1 MKIMSLF
8 CLLLGISQLSFAST
22 TQSIE
27 TINKAV
33 RNFVESSLAPDGQYQ
48 ISEAQIDNRL
58 RLPAC
63 EQNLDVFSQ
72 SGAVKPGRNTVGI
85 RCNDSNGWTI
95 YSTVLI
101 KSFKNVLILTKQLNR
116 NERISLEHLR
126 TESRDIATLQQGYLT
141 DPEDIADKQAIRIL
155 APGTV
160 LTRQHFTEPT
170 LIKRGQRVSI
180 QSGKAGFMISAVGVA
195 MTDGSKGQ
203 RISVKNISSKRI
215 IQATVENPGVVT
227 VYF

>member
-1 MKIMSLF
+1 M
-8 CLLLGISQLSFAST
+8 LGISQLSFASS
-22 TQSIE
+22 TQSLEI
-27 TINKAV
+27 INKAV
-33 RNFVESSLAPDGQYQ
+33 RDFVESSLAPDGQYQ
-48 ISEAQIDNRL
+48 VSEAQIDNRL

-63 EQNLDVFSQ
+63 EQNLDIFSQ

-85 RCNDSNGWTI
+85 RCNGTNGWTI

-141 DPEDIADKQAIRIL
+141 DPDDIADKQAIRIL

-180 QSGKAGFMISAVGVA
+180 QSGKAGFMISATGVA

-203 RISVKNISSKRI
+203 RISVKNISSKRV